1 MLASRVTI
9 RLRDSRLGNRKSRR
23 WVRLVQ
29 IAVAVL
35 PTAGVV
41 RLAMGRRTLV
51 VVVAPEAWMMWL
63 SHGCTF
69 DGKGDGSTAESR
81 ARS

>member
-1 MLASRVTI
+1 M
-9 RLRDSRLGNRKSRR
+9 
-23 WVRLVQ
+23 RLVR

-41 RLAMGRRTLV
+41 RLAMGGRTLV
-51 VVVAPEAWMMWL
+51 VVLAAEAWVMGL